1 MLDHKPFTQ
10 EEYEAAVGALAE
22 ENARLRAAL
31 LRIGQPGKSICYCRD
46 GHEESVLIARAALG
60 RGHDDAQQALVFL
73 IEQAA
78 EVLNID
84 LDVPGRAID

>member
-10 EEYEAAVGALAE
+10 EEYDAAVGALAE

-46 GHEESVLIARAALG
+46 GHEESVLIARAAL
-60 RGHDDAQQALVFL
+60 RT
-73 IEQAA
+73 IE
-78 EVLNID
+78 D
-84 LDVPGRAID
+84 RTDVHGWHRPRAPRLPKQRRRS